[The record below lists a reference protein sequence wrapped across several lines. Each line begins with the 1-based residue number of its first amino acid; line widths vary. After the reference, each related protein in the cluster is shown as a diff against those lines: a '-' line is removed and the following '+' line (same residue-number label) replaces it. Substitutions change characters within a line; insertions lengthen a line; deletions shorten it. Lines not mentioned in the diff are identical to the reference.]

1 MESVDDSP
9 PAWESGATER
19 SVSRVFSSDTAEVVR
34 ARRMVGA
41 HLRAW
46 GYGDEVE
53 AMTLAVSELVT
64 NAVVHGRGLVEV
76 TLTAQDGAIRVAVAD
91 HGGGRPRLIEA
102 ATKRDRGGWGL
113 RLVDKLA
120 DEWGS
125 AQEGTHTLVWM
136 ERRTDVRGRDEPDRE
151 PW

>member
-1 MESVDDSP
+1 
-9 PAWESGATER
+9 
-19 SVSRVFSSDTAEVVR
+19 
-34 ARRMVGA
+34 MVGA

-91 HGGGRPRLIEA
+91 HGGGRPSLIEA

-125 AQEGTHTLVWM
+125 AQEGTRTSVWI
-136 ERRTDVRGRDEPDRE
+136 ERRTDGRGRDEPHRE
-151 PW
+151 PS